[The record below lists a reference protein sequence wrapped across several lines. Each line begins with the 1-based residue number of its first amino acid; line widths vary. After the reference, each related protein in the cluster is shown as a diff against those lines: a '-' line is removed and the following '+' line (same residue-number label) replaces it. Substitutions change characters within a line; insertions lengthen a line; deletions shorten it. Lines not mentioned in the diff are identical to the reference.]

1 MFDSVNAR
9 LAAFM
14 ALFKVQ
20 IRVAQGIERRRKQ
33 ERQSMREAES
43 EQGVKSTAEE
53 RSTKTDGDGNHGTHK
68 RKQWLCVGCER
79 NRGVV

>member
-20 IRVAQGIERRRKQ
+20 IRVALGIERTRKQ
-33 ERQSMREAES
+33 DRERAEKEREGDS
-43 EQGVKSTAEE
+43 EQE
-53 RSTKTDGDGNHGTHK
+53 RSPKTIGDGNHGTHK
-68 RKQWLCVGCER
+68 RKQ
-79 NRGVV
+79 